1 MEETK
6 NMTAERSLEIIT
18 QQIAQSRHAVSKVTG
33 QSLFISG
40 ICTMCMAV
48 VIAIINFILINHA
61 IVGLGHLLW
70 LVLPIV
76 IWLFSRKYNKERA
89 HAPVD
94 IVGSL
99 VAKTWSTFAWFV
111 IGFFVIALIWG
122 FVAARVLPIES
133 WAATQIKVTPVIV
146 LLMGMAITITG
157 HILKQ
162 RWLVIFGT
170 AAGLICFIWE
180 HFGMGQTI
188 VLMLSGEPHLSLSA
202 HAATTMLPCLTIFVF
217 ALVGLMLPGLMLKR
231 QK

>member
-18 QQIAQSRHAVSKVTG
+18 QQIAQSRRAVSKVTG
-33 QSLFISG
+33 QSLFVSG
-40 ICTMCMAV
+40 LCTMCMAA
-48 VIAIINFILINHA
+48 VIAITNFILINHA
-61 IVGLGHLLW
+61 IVGFGHLLW
-70 LVLPIV
+70 LVLPLI
-76 IWLFSRKYNKERA
+76 IWLFMRKYNKDRA

-111 IGFFVIALIWG
+111 IGFFIIALIWG

-170 AAGLICFIWE
+170 AAGLICFVWE

-188 VLMLSGEPHLSLSA
+188 VLLLSGESHLSLY
-202 HAATTMLPCLTIFVF
+202 AAAIATMMPCLTIFIF
-217 ALVGLMLPGLMLKR
+217 ALFGLMLPGLMIKK

>member
-40 ICTMCMAV
+40 ICTMCTAL

-76 IWLFSRKYNKERA
+76 IWFFTRKYNKDRA

-99 VAKTWSTFAWFV
+99 VAKTWTTFAWFV
-111 IGFFVIALIWG
+111 IGFFIIALIWG
-122 FVAARVLPIES
+122 FVAARVLPLETY
-133 WAATQIKVTPVIV
+133 AATHIKVTPVIV

-162 RWLVIFGT
+162 RWLVIFGI
-170 AAGLICFIWE
+170 AAGLGCFVWE

-188 VLMLSGEPHLSLSA
+188 VLMLSGQPHLSL
-202 HAATTMLPCLTIFVF
+202 HAAAAATILPCLTIFVF
-217 ALVGLMLPGLMLKR
+217 ALVGLMLPGLMIKK

>member
-1 MEETK
+1 MEENM

-18 QQIAQSRHAVSKVTG
+18 QQIAQSRRAVSKVTG

-70 LVLPIV
+70 LVLPII
-76 IWLFSRKYNKERA
+76 IWIFSRKYNKERA

-94 IVGSL
+94 IVSSL

-111 IGFFVIALIWG
+111 IGYFIIALIWG
-122 FVAARVLPIES
+122 YVAARMLPPESYVASRIE
-133 WAATQIKVTPVIV
+133 VTPVIV

-162 RWLVIFGT
+162 RWLVIFGIT
-170 AAGLICFIWE
+170 AGLICFVWE

-188 VLMLSGEPHLSLSA
+188 VLFLSGEPHLSLSA
-202 HAATTMLPCLTIFVF
+202 AAGATMLPCLTIFIF

>member
-1 MEETK
+1 MEENK

-18 QQIAQSRHAVSKVTG
+18 QQIAQSRRAVSKVTG

-48 VIAIINFILINHA
+48 VIAIINFVLINNA

-70 LVLPIV
+70 LVLPLI
-76 IWLFSRKYNKERA
+76 IWLFMRKYNKERA

-122 FVAARVLPIES
+122 FLAARLLPLES
-133 WAATQIKVTPVIV
+133 YAATQIKVTPVIV

-162 RWLVIFGT
+162 RWLVIFGIT
-170 AAGLICFIWE
+170 AGLLCFIWE

-188 VLMLSGEPHLSLSA
+188 VQLLPHYSLYA
-202 HAATTMLPCLTIFVF
+202 AAIATTLPCLTIFVF
-217 ALVGLMLPGLMLKR
+217 ALVGLMLPGLMIKK